1 MTDPYSTQQSTQPE
15 EGITTMAITMICNVH
30 VKEDSIEAFKEA
42 ALANVAGSL
51 REPGITRFE
60 LMQQVDDPTRFIV
73 YEEYVDQAATLAHK
87 ETAHYL
93 TWRETVA
100 DMMATPR
107 NTYSFGD
114 KL

>member
-1 MTDPYSTQQSTQPE
+1 M
-15 EGITTMAITMICNVH
+15 ITTVCNVH
-30 VKEDSIEAFKEA
+30 VIDDGVEAFKQA
-42 ALANVAGSL
+42 SLANVAGS
-51 REPGITRFE
+51 RQEAGVTRFD
-60 LMQQVDDPTRFIV
+60 LLQQVDDPTRFII

-93 TWRETVA
+93 AWRDAVA
-100 DMMATPR
+100 ELMASPR

>member
-30 VKEDSIEAFKEA
+30 VKDDSIEAFKEA
-42 ALANVAGSL
+42 SLANVAGSL
-51 REPGITRFE
+51 QEPGITRFE

>member
-1 MTDPYSTQQSTQPE
+1 MVTVHVH
-15 EGITTMAITMICNVH
+15 VH
-30 VKEDSIEAFKEA
+30 VKADQVEQFAAASAENARNSIREAG
-42 ALANVAGSL
+42 VS
-51 REPGITRFE
+51 RFDV
-60 LMQQVDDPTRFIV
+60 LQAVDDPTRFIV
-73 YEEYVDQAATLAHK
+73 YEEYVDQPATLAHK
-87 ETAHYL
+87 ETSHYL